1 MQKEKLEIVRGDDVS
16 FRLKFQTQDGNPL
29 ELLGARFDLH
39 AKVEGQLVLALST
52 EDDSI
57 RVDEQGILLQF
68 AHAMTADAQWTQA
81 EYDLQCLYNQ
91 KRKTL
96 LGGKIKLIKDITEV

>member
-29 ELLGARFDLH
+29 DLLGARFDLH

-57 RVDEQGILLQF
+57 RILEQGVLGKVESWDKLP
-68 AHAMTADAQWTQA
+68 
-81 EYDLQCLYNQ
+81 LSL
-91 KRKTL
+91 TL
-96 LGGKIKLIKDITEV
+96 SLIKNSFRNVL

>member
-29 ELLGARFDLH
+29 DLLGARFDLH

-57 RVDEQGILLQF
+57 RILEQGVLGKVESWDKLQLPLTLSLLKNSF
-68 AHAMTADAQWTQA
+68 RNV
-81 EYDLQCLYNQ
+81 L
-91 KRKTL
+91 
-96 LGGKIKLIKDITEV
+96 

>member
-16 FRLKFQTQDGNPL
+16 FRLKFQTQDGNPFD
-29 ELLGARFDLH
+29 LLGARFDLH

-57 RVDEQGILLQF
+57 RILEQGVLGKVESWDKLPLSLTLSLLKNSF
-68 AHAMTADAQWTQA
+68 RNV
-81 EYDLQCLYNQ
+81 L
-91 KRKTL
+91 
-96 LGGKIKLIKDITEV
+96 